1 MNTLAR
7 RITFAALALVVTAAA
22 AAAADFHVAPNG
34 NDADP
39 GTKDKPFAT
48 PARAMAAVRA
58 LVSSGLKTDVRV
70 VLRGGTYALETPL
83 VFTSADSGT
92 ADYAITYTAEPGATV
107 VISGGRE
114 ITNWKT
120 AGASKWTAELA
131 GVRSGQ

>member
-1 MNTLAR
+1 MNTFER
-7 RITFAALALVVTAAA
+7 RITFAAVALVFTSAAA
-22 AAAADFHVAPNG
+22 AATDFHVALNG

-58 LVSSGLKTDVRV
+58 LVSIGLKTDVRV

-92 ADYAITYTAEPGATV
+92 ADHPIT
-107 VISGGRE
+107 
-114 ITNWKT
+114 
-120 AGASKWTAELA
+120 
-131 GVRSGQ
+131 